1 MQKILAAHQ
10 IRHLDEQTIREEPI
24 ASLDLMERASLAFVQ
39 AFRAQFSD
47 LDRPITILCGDG
59 NNGGDGLAIARRLHE
74 LSYEVFVLRARMGN
88 TPSPDNATN
97 WERLQAKRVIACQE
111 LTAGDP
117 LPELPAS
124 GILIDGLLGSGLSRP
139 VTGYWA
145 GLIDHLNT
153 LDQLRIAIDIP
164 SGLFVDQPT
173 TGSALQAAYTFTF
186 QVPKLAFFA
195 PENAPYVGEWQVLDI
210 GLLPSA
216 LAAAVTKNYY
226 VQLPDVAALL
236 KTRGRFD
243 HKGTFGHALIVA
255 GSYGK
260 IGAAIL
266 SARAALRAGCGL
278 VTVHLPRCGYEIM
291 QIAFPEAMVQVDRH
305 QFICTQVPQPDTYS
319 AIGIGPGIGTN
330 PVTQAGLHQLLEQ
343 SSAPLVLDADALNIL
358 GLQPS
363 WQTLLPANSILTPHP
378 KEFERLFG
386 PTANSFERWERLR
399 HEAQRLQCYILLKG
413 GYSAIATPTGEV
425 YFATVGNP
433 GMGTAGA
440 GDVLT
445 GIVTGLL
452 AQGYPVETAILL
464 GVCLHGLAGD
474 LAAEAQQMESLIAED
489 IIQYLGAA
497 FGALRRIGEV

>member
-1 MQKILAAHQ
+1 MQKILSAHQ
-10 IRHLDEQTIREEPI
+10 IRQLDELTIREAPI
-24 ASLDLMERASLAFVQ
+24 TSLDLMERASLAFVE
-39 AFRAQFSD
+39 AFRAQFPD
-47 LDRPITILCGDG
+47 LNRPITVLCGDG
-59 NNGGDGLAIARRLHE
+59 NNGGDGLVIARRLHE
-74 LSYEVFVLRARMGN
+74 LSYEVTVLRARMGS
-88 TPSPDNATN
+88 TPSPDNAAN
-97 WERLQAKRVIACQE
+97 WDRLQAKRVIACRE
-111 LTAGDP
+111 LAAGDP
-117 LPELPAS
+117 WPELPPG

-145 GLIDHLNT
+145 ELIDHLNT
-153 LDQLRIAIDIP
+153 LDQLGIAIDIP
-164 SGLFVDQPT
+164 SGLFADQPT
-173 TGSALQAAYTFTF
+173 TGSVLQAAYTFTF

-195 PENAPYVGEWQVLDI
+195 PEHAPYVGEWRVLDI
-210 GLLPSA
+210 GLLPRA
-216 LAAAVTKNYY
+216 LAEAATSNYQ

-236 KTRGRFD
+236 KTRQRFD

-305 QFICTQVPQPDTYS
+305 QYICTKIPQPGAYS
-319 AIGIGPGIGTN
+319 AIGIGPGIGTS
-330 PVTQAGLHQLLEQ
+330 PVTQAGLHNLLEQ
-343 SSAPLVLDADALNIL
+343 STAPLVLDADALNIL

-386 PTANSFERWERLR
+386 PTANSFARWELLR
-399 HEAQRLQCYILLKG
+399 TQAQRLQCYLLLKG
-413 GYSAIATPTGEV
+413 GNAAVATPTGEI

-452 AQGYPVETAILL
+452 AQGYPPETAILL

-497 FGALRRIGEV
+497 FGALRRMI